1 MTRILLISTT
11 IMFLSFQAITAQEYK
26 YMTFSKQELL
36 ETGKINIYFENF
48 NFDTEINVISYVAI
62 AGWAGADYEVRVKG
76 TNKFTEDVIFLI
88 ENINRNGRIYFEDIK
103 VKLADGTIRTLQ
115 PIVVKIR

>member
-1 MTRILLISTT
+1 MTRILIASI
-11 IMFLSFQAITAQEYK
+11 IMFISFHIITAQEYK
-26 YMTFSKQELL
+26 SLTFSKQELL
-36 ETGKINIYFENF
+36 EAGKINIYFENF
-48 NFDTEINVISYVAI
+48 NFDTEINIISYTAV
-62 AGWAGADYEVRVKG
+62 AGWAGADYEVKVKG

-88 ENINRNGRIYFEDIK
+88 KKIKRNGRIYFEDIK